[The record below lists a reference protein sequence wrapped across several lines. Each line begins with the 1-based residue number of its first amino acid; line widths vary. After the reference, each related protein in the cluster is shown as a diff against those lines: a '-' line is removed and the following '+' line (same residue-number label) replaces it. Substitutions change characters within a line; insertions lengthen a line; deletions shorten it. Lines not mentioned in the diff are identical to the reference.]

1 MNNQEQIRETLKK
14 EKFPFDKLKNQISKE
29 VFNSLNHKTP
39 MGGYNVSIDDYEDI
53 LNQNWN
59 MYNIGKR
66 IAFVGTDDNPDIYE
80 MSRHILD
87 FNIQYRFKKN
97 VEISLAA
104 NDLINQPF
112 LFLQDGNRDKK
123 WNRKSDQVFQ
133 KYQPGQT
140 ISLGVK
146 YNF

>member
-59 MYNIGKR
+59 MYNIGK
-66 IAFVGTDDNPDIYE
+66 V
-80 MSRHILD
+80 
-87 FNIQYRFKKN
+87 
-97 VEISLAA
+97 
-104 NDLINQPF
+104 INR
-112 LFLQDGNRDKK
+112 LF
-123 WNRKSDQVFQ
+123 
-133 KYQPGQT
+133 T
-140 ISLGVK
+140 ISPFYLNITAQEYLEVLK
-146 YNF
+146 TANEMVVVYNERYNELIPKEEEKVVQLPKSKSKFHK

>member
-59 MYNIGKR
+59 MYNIGK
-66 IAFVGTDDNPDIYE
+66 V
-80 MSRHILD
+80 
-87 FNIQYRFKKN
+87 
-97 VEISLAA
+97 
-104 NDLINQPF
+104 INR
-112 LFLQDGNRDKK
+112 LF
-123 WNRKSDQVFQ
+123 
-133 KYQPGQT
+133 T
-140 ISLGVK
+140 ISPFYLNITAQEYLEVLK
-146 YNF
+146 TANEMVVIYNERYNELIPKEEEKVVQLQKDKSKFHK